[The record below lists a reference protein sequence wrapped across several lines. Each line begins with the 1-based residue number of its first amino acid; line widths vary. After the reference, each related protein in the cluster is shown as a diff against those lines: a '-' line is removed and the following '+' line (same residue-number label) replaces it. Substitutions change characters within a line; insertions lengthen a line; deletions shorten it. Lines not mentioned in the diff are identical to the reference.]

1 MSKVRL
7 FSLFILLQI
16 GTSLA
21 APEVQLPDGPIRGRE
36 GSTFTNKQ
44 YYIFEKIPYAT
55 PPVGELRFKAPIP
68 PPSWDE
74 PLDTV
79 NLDVTCYQQNANS
92 DAESED
98 CLYINVYTPQLPSED
113 ETVAL
118 PVMLYIHGG
127 GFIGGSGRGVHAER
141 IINEDVVFAAI
152 NYRLGPFGFMSTQDE
167 VIPGNNGL
175 KDQHL
180 ALQWAHDNIHLFGG
194 DPDKITIFGQSAGS
208 ASVAYHLI
216 NQNSKDLFR
225 GAILQSGSFLSPW
238 AFQRKSKEIAFA
250 TAAFLNDTF
259 QTNSDSNALLE
270 FLQGVDAKSL
280 DVASEQYANSVRN
293 LQTTEILQ
301 GFYWAPVVEV
311 KNPDAFLTKKMYGL
325 LQAGNVVGVPI
336 LMGMTSEEGL
346 AYNQNA
352 DTTLSQLTSF
362 DEHLDWLVPN
372 DMQVPDEDKRIEVGR
387 SIRDIYTGGEDLA
400 DHVGDGV
407 RYWSDQS
414 FTRSIIRHAEFYST
428 FAETYFY
435 QFSHDGEL
443 GKSKVHYDGAEHVGH
458 SGDNA
463 YIFCAG
469 SGCDVSGYP
478 EADQITVDRVI
489 KIWTNFAKYQNP
501 TPEPSELLQNVTW
514 PQVSTEDGDFYYVD
528 IRDDLEIKNHPK
540 EATYSK
546 WVELYDSLG
555 FSDFDTF

>member
-1 MSKVRL
+1 M
-7 FSLFILLQI
+7 QI
-16 GTSLA
+16 
-21 APEVQLPDGPIRGRE
+21 
-36 GSTFTNKQ
+36 
-44 YYIFEKIPYAT
+44 
-55 PPVGELRFKAPIP
+55 
-68 PPSWDE
+68 
-74 PLDTV
+74 
-79 NLDVTCYQQNANS
+79 
-92 DAESED
+92 
-98 CLYINVYTPQLPSED
+98 
-113 ETVAL
+113 
-118 PVMLYIHGG
+118 
-127 GFIGGSGRGVHAER
+127 
-141 IINEDVVFAAI
+141 
-152 NYRLGPFGFMSTQDE
+152 
-167 VIPGNNGL
+167 
-175 KDQHL
+175 
-180 ALQWAHDNIHLFGG
+180 
-194 DPDKITIFGQSAGS
+194 
-208 ASVAYHLI
+208 
-216 NQNSKDLFR
+216 
-225 GAILQSGSFLSPW
+225 
-238 AFQRKSKEIAFA
+238 
-250 TAAFLNDTF
+250 
-259 QTNSDSNALLE
+259 
-270 FLQGVDAKSL
+270 
-280 DVASEQYANSVRN
+280 
-293 LQTTEILQ
+293 
-301 GFYWAPVVEV
+301 
-311 KNPDAFLTKKMYGL
+311 
-325 LQAGNVVGVPI
+325 
-336 LMGMTSEEGL
+336 
-346 AYNQNA
+346 
-352 DTTLSQLTSF
+352 
-362 DEHLDWLVPN
+362 
-372 DMQVPDEDKRIEVGR
+372 PDEDKRIEVGR